1 MHYNKSWTFLTK
13 TEFKKVKESFELKNE
28 KKEQD
33 RRMWLWGWQKLPT
46 KIIHWEEMD
55 WFISIPSGLRG
66 FWNFEDRYWDL
77 GIVTHP
83 EINNPFE
90 GNELDL
96 KQNKVVTELLDKE
109 VWYWHISTGVWK
121 TMITAKII
129 KQKSVK
135 TLIVVPWIEL
145 MNQMQKDLEE
155 VFWEKYPT
163 IDWKSWIV
171 KQILIR
177 DETLEKTITQWE
189 VLLREKELW
198 FLSDEQ
204 KEIVWDSKTIAY
216 KQKFFNP
223 SQLKQIKRLK
233 NKIKKFKDQREFYEE
248 INYKKL
254 EKVMKSNIVIANIDT
269 LVTLPKQEF
278 FEKFDLTIMDEVD
291 TYLWADRRREMV
303 WQKIN
308 SKFIYWVTGTIK
320 VNYVSDKVFDMYL
333 WPKSELLEKH
343 FSPKIYKVMSE
354 LRYHLDD
361 PKKFHELKEAVY
373 YDESRNNLII
383 NTIMKTLWNNKWV
396 LFSEYVEHAKIL
408 KEKLEGKWIKCFMLI
423 GEVKDQERLEIKKQL
438 KEYKWVCMLI
448 GSVKIIWR
456 WFNVPALSVGYL
468 TTVESFKSNIEQ
480 YVWRII
486 RISPWKTSCTWYD
499 FIDPWCKTLLNQSKK
514 RWATYKKEFPDS
526 NIEFYTW

>member
-1 MHYNKSWTFLTK
+1 MHRNRTWTYLTK
-13 TEFKKVKESFELKNE
+13 SEFKKIQSSFELKNE

-46 KIIHWEEMD
+46 KIIHWKEVD
-55 WFISIPSGLRG
+55 WFISIPSWLSG
-66 FWNFEDRYWDL
+66 FWDFKNLYWE
-77 GIVTHP
+77 ISKVVHP

-96 KQNKVVTELLDKE
+96 KQNKVVSELLDKE

-135 TLIVVPWIEL
+135 TLIVVSWIEL
-145 MNQMQKDLEE
+145 MNQMQNDLME

-163 IDWKSWIV
+163 IKWTTGIV
-171 KQILIR
+171 KQILIP
-177 DETLEKTITQWE
+177 DETLEKTIAQWIE
-189 VLLREKELW
+189 M
-198 FLSDEQ
+198 
-204 KEIVWDSKTIAY
+204 IANETSEF
-216 KQKFFNP
+216 K
-223 SQLKQIKRLK
+223 IKRLK
-233 NKIKKFKDQREFYEE
+233 KKIKTFKEQREFYEE

-269 LVTLPKQEF
+269 LVTLPKKDF

-308 SKFIYWVTGTIK
+308 SKYIYGMSWTIK
-320 VNYVSDKVFDMYL
+320 VNYVSDKIFDIYL
-333 WPKSELLEKH
+333 GPKSSLIEKH
-343 FSPKIYKVMSE
+343 FSPDIYKVMSE

-361 PKKFHELKEAVY
+361 MKKFHELKAAVY
-373 YDESRNNLII
+373 WDEDRNNLIV
-383 NTIMKTLWNNKWV
+383 NTIVKTLWNNKWV
-396 LFSEYVEHAKIL
+396 VFSEYIDHAKIL

-423 GEVKDQERLEIKKQL
+423 GEVKDKERLEIKKQL

-456 WFNVPALSVGYL
+456 WFNIPELSVGYL
-468 TTVESFKSNIEQ
+468 TTVEKFKSNIEQ

-486 RISPWKTSCTWYD
+486 RIFPWKTWCTWYD
-499 FIDPWCKTLLNQSKK
+499 FVDPWCKTLLNQSKA
-514 RWATYKKEFPDS
+514 RGTTYKKEYPNS
-526 NIEFYTW
+526 SIEFYTW